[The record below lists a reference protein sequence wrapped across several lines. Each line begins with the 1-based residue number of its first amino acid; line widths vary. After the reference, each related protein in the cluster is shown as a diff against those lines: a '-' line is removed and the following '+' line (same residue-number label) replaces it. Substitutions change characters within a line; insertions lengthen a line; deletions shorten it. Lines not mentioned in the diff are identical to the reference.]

1 MTRERPRDRRLPA
14 ILSLFLGLPSI
25 LHAARMML
33 PSIAAMAIAATVTF
47 AETPAMTFDMTV
59 TIPTPASGPVDH
71 SDGIAE
77 MWQYLASINTMASRF
92 HEEKFLALMSKPLP
106 AEGRYYYRRPDY
118 LVRIVDAPYRET
130 IVMKGDSLT
139 IDHRDLNTRETIDLQ
154 QQPLA
159 RAITQHLLW
168 LFGGNKDL
176 IDMHYITTSQSV
188 EENNYLLEL
197 SPRREPLNQ
206 IIDKIQIWVNRD
218 RNAFKV
224 QIVEMGGDLTVL
236 TLDRI
241 IINQPLPDNLE
252 SPSGS

>member
-1 MTRERPRDRRLPA
+1 MMHETPRNRRLPVA
-14 ILSLFLGLPSI
+14 LSLFIGITTI
-25 LHAARMML
+25 LHAA
-33 PSIAAMAIAATVTF
+33 PES
-47 AETPAMTFDMTV
+47 AETPSA
-59 TIPTPASGPVDH
+59 TPAPATTIAPPAASPANHPG
-71 SDGIAE
+71 DGIAE
-77 MWQYLASINTMASRF
+77 MWQYLASIDTMASRF

-130 IVMKGDSLT
+130 IVMQGDSLT
-139 IDHRDLNTRETIDLQ
+139 IDHRDLNTRETIDFQ

-168 LFGGNKDL
+168 LFGGNKEL
-176 IDMHYITTSQSV
+176 IDTHYITASQSV
-188 EENNYLLEL
+188 EENNFLLEL

-236 TLDRI
+236 TLDEI
-241 IINQPLPDNLE
+241 IINQPLPDTLE
-252 SPSGS
+252 TPSGS